1 MVQTMILHK
10 LRRSLV
16 LPRLPEESMIQRSEV
31 QQTDQYREPKDW
43 GPNECTLGNK
53 HTKKLILP
61 HHKIYMHVLER

>member
-10 LRRSLV
+10 LGRSLV

-31 QQTDQYREPKDW
+31 QQTDQYREPK
-43 GPNECTLGNK
+43 ECTLGNK
-53 HTKKLILP
+53 RPKKLILP